1 MLDSNPLENIKNKS
15 ELWKTILNDM
25 KKNITKDD
33 SSQDELIM
41 SISMGIWTYIQLK
54 LRQIEY
60 LLIHKENM
68 KSKYVENFI
77 QEMVT
82 NKLTLLTN
90 DKLITNSN
98 RFKVHE

>member
-1 MLDSNPLENIKNKS
+1 M
-15 ELWKTILNDM
+15 WKMIINEM
-25 KKNITKDD
+25 KKNLTTND
-33 SSQDELIM
+33 SNQNELIM
-41 SISMGIWTYIQLK
+41 SISMSIWTYIQLK
-54 LRQIEY
+54 LEQIEY

-77 QEMVT
+77 QEIIT

-98 RFKVHE
+98 RFKVH

>member
-1 MLDSNPLENIKNKS
+1 MIINEMKKHLNKS
-15 ELWKTILNDM
+15 EYDQND
-25 KKNITKDD
+25 
-33 SSQDELIM
+33 LIM
-41 SISMGIWTYIQLK
+41 SISMSIWTFIQLK
-54 LRQIEY
+54 LGQIEY

-77 QEMVT
+77 QEIIT

-98 RFKVHE
+98 RFKVH

>member
-1 MLDSNPLENIKNKS
+1 
-15 ELWKTILNDM
+15 
-25 KKNITKDD
+25 
-33 SSQDELIM
+33 M
-41 SISMGIWTYIQLK
+41 SIWGYIQLK
-54 LRQIEY
+54 LGQIEY

-77 QEMVT
+77 QEIIT

-98 RFKVHE
+98 RFKVH

>member
-33 SSQDELIM
+33 SSQNELIM

>member
-1 MLDSNPLENIKNKS
+1 
-15 ELWKTILNDM
+15 M

>member
-1 MLDSNPLENIKNKS
+1 
-15 ELWKTILNDM
+15 
-25 KKNITKDD
+25 
-33 SSQDELIM
+33 M
-41 SISMGIWTYIQLK
+41 SIWGYIQLK
-54 LRQIEY
+54 LVQIEY

-77 QEMVT
+77 QEIIT

-98 RFKVHE
+98 RFKVH